1 LIAAAEA
8 ILPAVAGIVT
18 MATIRTLI
26 ILGQYPIDTN
36 LEAQS
41 GKVLQKKHLAEVAN
55 IADVL
60 RLDLISRL
68 PRNSL

>member
-1 LIAAAEA
+1 
-8 ILPAVAGIVT
+8 